1 MHSSTPRRRGA
12 RVLIA
17 AMGTALLLSG
27 CGFGAQTLQPYT
39 PAEGVNAQVGDV
51 KVRNLVVISDD
62 SGEGY
67 VSASLV
73 SPTND
78 TLVKVSGH
86 PILLDGTPGTPLTVQ
101 GGTPVALTANRL
113 AVLTEPTAT
122 LRVTSPDLQPG
133 LIASVTLEFASGAH
147 DAIQA
152 PVLSPEDPVYSTVS
166 AAPAATPTP
175 TDAAATASPGAT
187 ATPGATPTPTTTP

>member
-39 PAEGVNAQVGDV
+39 PAKGVNAQVGDV
-51 KVRNLVVISDD
+51 KVRNLVVVSDD

-67 VSASLV
+67 LSASLV

-86 PILLDGTPGTPLTVQ
+86 PIMLNGSAGTPLTVQ
-101 GGTPVALTANRL
+101 GGIPVALTANRL
-113 AVLTEPTAT
+113 VVLTEPTAT
-122 LRVTSPDLQPG
+122 LRVSSPDLQPG
-133 LIASVTLEFASGAH
+133 LLASITLEFASGAH
-147 DAIQA
+147 EAIQA

-166 AAPAATPTP
+166 AAPVASATPTE
-175 TDAAATASPGAT
+175 TAAAGAT
-187 ATPGATPTPTTTP
+187 ATPGATPTPSPTTTP